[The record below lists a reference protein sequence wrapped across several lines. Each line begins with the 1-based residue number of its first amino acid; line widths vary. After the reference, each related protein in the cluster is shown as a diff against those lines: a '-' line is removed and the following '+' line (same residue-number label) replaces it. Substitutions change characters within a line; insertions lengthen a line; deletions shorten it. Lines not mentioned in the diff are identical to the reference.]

1 MYYNY
6 TDEEKYFLS
15 VTDAMLKDDFSVEE
29 IVEFWNCEDQNQVEG
44 ILGSLMLTE
53 SVDYSNPDLALV
65 CERFGMGAAWGWISR
80 NAGRLKNL
88 FKRGG
93 KPKVKPGDAP
103 GTVKVTGSRPQ
114 GKGKPKVTGD
124 VVKKPNPVTNIIKK
138 NPLATGAVA
147 TLAGTGLALKGQDV
161 LDDMSN
167 NNQNNTD
174 DTPKGE
180 GLKKV
185 GDRYS
190 TTTNP
195 VPLTKG
201 RPWWQTYEKAARPYT
216 STRRYYGN
224 VRA

>member
-29 IVEFWNCEDQNQVEG
+29 IVEFWNSEDQDQVEG
-44 ILGSLMLTE
+44 VLGSLTLTE

-65 CERFGMGAAWGWISR
+65 CERLGMGAAWGWISR

-93 KPKVKPGDAP
+93 PKPKVKPGDTP

-124 VVKKPNPVTNIIKK
+124 VVPAKPGPVKNIVKK
-138 NPLATGAVA
+138 NPLATAAAA
-147 TLAGTGLALKGQDV
+147 TALTTGGILVGQDV
-161 LDDMSN
+161 IDNMKDN
-167 NNQNNTD
+167 EGKKPQTK
-174 DTPKGE
+174 PGE
-180 GLKKV
+180 QP
-185 GDRYS
+185 GDRY
-190 TTTNP
+190 TTTVTTP
-195 VPLTKG
+195 VAGPKG
-201 RPWWQTYEKAARPYT
+201 REWWRSYEKAAPYH
-216 STRRYYGN
+216 SSKRYHDN
-224 VRA
+224 IRAK